1 MAPPRARDQI
11 ERVLAL
17 VRRALVYW
25 KRAALVFIVGAAI
38 AVPYVMTRPRA
49 YRSETVILYQETIRS
64 GDMPGGEGGGEG
76 ARRVGARLR
85 EVLLSRANLE
95 PIITDMHLYE
105 DRIVHGELIG
115 AVEEFRKNITFR
127 AKEGDAFEISF
138 TADTPQLTQ
147 EVTRRLGETML
158 KDSTVR
164 RTEQAKTVKEF
175 LNEEAARNDADLKVK
190 EAALASFVT
199 LHPEFAPRLRPPG
212 SGGDVG
218 NGRPGGGFRGTSTD
232 PLLNILEARQA
243 RIEKQLKSAKADP
256 NAPAPKPAATFVPP
270 ADGPELVAARK
281 DYQEKSSLYTE
292 KHPDVIA
299 ARNRLRAAEQA
310 QAATN
315 AAAEQAWRD
324 KNDVAPAP
332 VGTAPI
338 DEAALR
344 KELSDVQL
352 QMAQRRAQLA
362 KAAVPAPSGTAATPA
377 PTTTV
382 APTVELEL
390 EFNRLS
396 RDVNDARDRQQKL
409 DDRLFRASLTASSA
423 ADERNIQVA
432 ILDPAYLPIRPV
444 SKPRS
449 MLLGGLLAVVLLLSL
464 ATAFGSAMLEDKVYD
479 RIDVERLD
487 ILPVLAVIPPAPRDQ
502 MRRLPR
508 PQSNPDLR

>member
-38 AVPYVMTRPRA
+38 AVPYVMTRPRQ

-85 EVLLSRANLE
+85 EVLLSRNNLE

-105 DRIVHGELIG
+105 DRIIRGELIG

-138 TADTPQLTQ
+138 TAETPQLTQ

-164 RTEQAKTVKEF
+164 RTEQAKTVKSF
-175 LNEEAARNDADLKVK
+175 LNEEATRNEADLKVK

-212 SGGDVG
+212 TGGDVG
-218 NGRPGGGFRGTSTD
+218 NGRPGGGVFRGTSAD
-232 PLLNILEARQA
+232 PILNMLEGRQA
-243 RIEKQLKSAKADP
+243 RIEKQLRSAKDP

-270 ADGPELVAARK
+270 ADSQELVAARK

-315 AAAEQAWRD
+315 AAAEQAWRE
-324 KNDVAPAP
+324 KNDVAPPVVNAAP
-332 VGTAPI
+332 V

-344 KELSDVQL
+344 KELGDIQL

-362 KAAVPAPSGTAATPA
+362 KAAATPPPSSATAPTAPVVAPS
-377 PTTTV
+377 
-382 APTVELEL
+382 VENEL
-390 EFNRLS
+390 EFNRLQ

-432 ILDPAYLPIRPV
+432 ILDPAYLPVRPV

-449 MLLGGLLAVVLLLSL
+449 LLLGGLLAVVLLLAV
-464 ATAFGSAMLEDKVYD
+464 ATAFGSAMFEDKIYD

-487 ILPVLAVIPPAPRDQ
+487 ILPVLAVIPPAPREQ
-502 MRRLPR
+502 LRRLPA
-508 PQSNPDLR
+508 PSNPDLR